1 MERKRYTLDDYNK
14 KESFKDATKFFIV
27 YEGEDKE
34 PKYFGT
40 FNNLFFEP
48 TKASIL
54 HVFEKDT
61 NVIGSQP
68 KKLIERAKSFIENPP
83 KDLPVTPTAEDKFRF
98 VLDVDQHPKEEYP
111 ELKKY
116 CENLIDADLF
126 ISNYCFEIWLLFH
139 LDEPGNIICK
149 SSKESKTELGT
160 KHTEL
165 KIKNYPKGYLTI
177 EYILKAIERAEKAD
191 LNKNDY
197 FPLEK
202 STKVYILM
210 KELLKH
216 SILAHK
222 IIDPEII
229 LE

>member
-1 MERKRYTLDDYNK
+1 MERKRYTLEDYNK

-48 TKASIL
+48 KKASIL

-83 KDLPVTPTAEDKFRF
+83 KDLPVTPSADDKFRF

-111 ELKKY
+111 ELKQY
-116 CENLIDADLF
+116 CESLIDANLF

-139 LDEPGNIICK
+139 LAEPENISCTT
-149 SSKESKTELGT
+149 SKESKTELGA

-165 KIKNYPKGYLTI
+165 KIKNYPKGYLTSD
-177 EYILKAIERAEKAD
+177 YILKAIERAEKAD
-191 LNKNDY
+191 LNKDDY
-197 FPLEK
+197 FPSEK
-202 STKVYILM
+202 STKVYLLM
-210 KELLKH
+210 KELLKY
-216 SILAHK
+216 SLINTQV
-222 IIDPEII
+222 IDPKIV
-229 LE
+229 

>member
-1 MERKRYTLDDYNK
+1 MERKRYTLEDYNK

-27 YEGEDKE
+27 YGGEDKE

-48 TKASIL
+48 KKASIL
-54 HVFEKDT
+54 HVFEKDA

-83 KDLPVTPTAEDKFRF
+83 KHLPVTPSEDDKFRF

-111 ELKKY
+111 ELKQY
-116 CENLIDADLF
+116 CESLVDADLF

-139 LDEPGNIICK
+139 LDEPENISCTT
-149 SSKESKTELGT
+149 SKESKTELGA

-165 KIKNYPKGYLTI
+165 KIKNYPKGYLTSD
-177 EYILKAIERAEKAD
+177 YILKAIERAEKAD
-191 LNKNDY
+191 LNKDNY
-197 FPLEK
+197 FPVEK
-202 STKVYILM
+202 STKVYLLM
-210 KELLKH
+210 QELLQYSLLNNSVKD
-216 SILAHK
+216 AK
-222 IIDPEII
+222 II
-229 LE
+229 

>member
-1 MERKRYTLDDYNK
+1 MDRKRYTLGDYNK

-48 TKASIL
+48 QKASIL

-83 KDLPVTPTAEDKFRF
+83 KNLAVTPSAEDKFRF

-111 ELKKY
+111 ELKEY
-116 CENLIDADLF
+116 CESLVDADLF

-139 LDEPGNIICK
+139 LDEPKNISCK
-149 SSKESKTELGT
+149 TSKESKTELGI
-160 KHTEL
+160 KHASS
-165 KIKNYPKGYLTI
+165 KIKNYPKGYLTVD
-177 EYILKAIERAEKAD
+177 YILKAIERAELVD
-191 LNKNDY
+191 TNKEDY
-197 FPLEK
+197 FPVEK
-202 STKVYILM
+202 STKVYLLM

-216 SILAHK
+216 SLINNEVVEPKIL
-222 IIDPEII
+222 
-229 LE
+229 

>member
-1 MERKRYTLDDYNK
+1 MDRKRYTLDDYNK
-14 KESFKDATKFFIV
+14 KESFLDATRFFIV

-48 TKASIL
+48 KKASIL

-83 KDLPVTPTAEDKFRF
+83 NYLPVTPSAEDKFRF

-111 ELKKY
+111 ELKQY
-116 CENLIDADLF
+116 CESLIDADLF

-139 LDEPGNIICK
+139 LDEPENISCTT
-149 SSKESKTELGT
+149 SKESKTELGT
-160 KHTEL
+160 KHTYS
-165 KIKNYPKGYLTI
+165 KIKNYPKGYLTSD
-177 EYILKAIERAEKAD
+177 YILKAIKRAEKAD
-191 LNKNDY
+191 INKEDY
-197 FPLEK
+197 FPSEK
-202 STKVYILM
+202 STKVYLLM
-210 KELLKH
+210 KELLKY
-216 SILAHK
+216 SLINTQV
-222 IIDPEII
+222 IDPKIV
-229 LE
+229 

>member
-1 MERKRYTLDDYNK
+1 MERKRYTLEDYNK

-48 TKASIL
+48 KKASIL

-68 KKLIERAKSFIENPP
+68 NKLIERAKSFIENPP
-83 KDLPVTPTAEDKFRF
+83 KDLPVTPSADDKFRF

-111 ELKKY
+111 ELKQY
-116 CENLIDADLF
+116 CESLVDADLF

-139 LDEPGNIICK
+139 LAEPENISCTT
-149 SSKESKTELGT
+149 SKESKTELGA

-165 KIKNYPKGYLTI
+165 KIKNYPKGYLTSD
-177 EYILKAIERAEKAD
+177 YILKAIERAEKAD
-191 LNKNDY
+191 LNKDNY
-197 FPLEK
+197 FPVEK
-202 STKVYILM
+202 STKVYLLM
-210 KELLKH
+210 QELLQYSLLNNSVKD
-216 SILAHK
+216 AK
-222 IIDPEII
+222 II
-229 LE
+229 